1 MNGQNQWVDD
11 IIAGGYGSGQ
21 PELPSYA
28 TTATQ
33 SHPVPAH
40 VMSEMIARKR
50 QFCVVDV
57 IRKHA
62 QTGMVGGNSGCDE
75 A

>member
-21 PELPSYA
+21 IELPSYA

-33 SHPVPAH
+33 SLSFPVH

-50 QFCVVDV
+50 RFCVVDV
-57 IRKHA
+57 ISKHA
-62 QTGMVGGNSGCDE
+62 QTGMVGGNNGCDE